1 MNNAL
6 PIFISFLAG
15 ISTVL
20 GGLIIV
26 FKKEYNS
33 QNLSVFLGFS
43 AGIMIGISFN
53 AMVMAK
59 EEFEIETISNVKIA
73 DVIDPTKDIG
83 AYDKVITD
91 QSSNKVMDMGNKI
104 IGAIQL
110 IGSIV
115 SVLTLVV
122 LGIKYMMASVE
133 EKANVK
139 ESLTPYFIGCIVV
152 FGAFGIWKLVI
163 NTFSGL

>member
-1 MNNAL
+1 MKSK
-6 PIFISFLAG
+6 IFIIVILH
-15 ISTVL
+15 
-20 GGLIIV
+20 II
-26 FKKEYNS
+26 
-33 QNLSVFLGFS
+33 
-43 AGIMIGISFN
+43 IMIGISFN

-122 LGIKYMMASVE
+122 LGIKYMTGSVE
-133 EKANVK
+133 ERAEYKKTMMPYVVGAVMVFAITNLLKILENVI
-139 ESLTPYFIGCIVV
+139 SGIV
-152 FGAFGIWKLVI
+152 
-163 NTFSGL
+163 

>member
-1 MNNAL
+1 
-6 PIFISFLAG
+6 
-15 ISTVL
+15 
-20 GGLIIV
+20 
-26 FKKEYNS
+26 
-33 QNLSVFLGFS
+33 
-43 AGIMIGISFN
+43 
-53 AMVMAK
+53 MVMAK

-122 LGIKYMMASVE
+122 LGIKYMTGSVE
-133 EKANVK
+133 ERAEYKKTMMPYVVGAVMVFAITNLLKILENVI
-139 ESLTPYFIGCIVV
+139 SGIV
-152 FGAFGIWKLVI
+152 
-163 NTFSGL
+163 

>member
-1 MNNAL
+1 MKSK
-6 PIFISFLAG
+6 IFIIVILQ
-15 ISTVL
+15 
-20 GGLIIV
+20 II
-26 FKKEYNS
+26 
-33 QNLSVFLGFS
+33 
-43 AGIMIGISFN
+43 IMIGISFN

-83 AYDKVITD
+83 AYDKIITD

-122 LGIKYMMASVE
+122 LGIKYMAGSVE
-133 EKANVK
+133 ERAEYKKTMMPYVVGAVMVFAITNLLKILENVI
-139 ESLTPYFIGCIVV
+139 SGIV
-152 FGAFGIWKLVI
+152 
-163 NTFSGL
+163 

>member
-1 MNNAL
+1 MKSK
-6 PIFISFLAG
+6 IFIIVILH
-15 ISTVL
+15 
-20 GGLIIV
+20 II
-26 FKKEYNS
+26 
-33 QNLSVFLGFS
+33 
-43 AGIMIGISFN
+43 IMIGISFN

-59 EEFEIETISNVKIA
+59 EEIEIETISNVKIA

-91 QSSNKVMDMGNKI
+91 QSSNKVMAMGNKI

-122 LGIKYMMASVE
+122 LGIKYMTGSVE
-133 EKANVK
+133 ERAEYKKTMMPYVVGAVMVFAITNLLKILENVI
-139 ESLTPYFIGCIVV
+139 SGIV
-152 FGAFGIWKLVI
+152 
-163 NTFSGL
+163 

>member
-1 MNNAL
+1 MKSK
-6 PIFISFLAG
+6 IFIIVILQ
-15 ISTVL
+15 
-20 GGLIIV
+20 II
-26 FKKEYNS
+26 
-33 QNLSVFLGFS
+33 
-43 AGIMIGISFN
+43 IMIGISFN

-122 LGIKYMMASVE
+122 LGIKYMAGSVE
-133 EKANVK
+133 ERAEYKKTMMPYVVGAVMVFAITNLLKILENVI
-139 ESLTPYFIGCIVV
+139 SGIV
-152 FGAFGIWKLVI
+152 
-163 NTFSGL
+163 

>member
-1 MNNAL
+1 MKSKR
-6 PIFISFLAG
+6 F
-15 ISTVL
+15 
-20 GGLIIV
+20 IIV
-26 FKKEYNS
+26 IL
-33 QNLSVFLGFS
+33 QII
-43 AGIMIGISFN
+43 IMIGISFN

-122 LGIKYMMASVE
+122 LGIKYMAGSVE
-133 EKANVK
+133 ERAEYKKTMMPYVVGAVMVFAITNLLKILENV
-139 ESLTPYFIGCIVV
+139 I
-152 FGAFGIWKLVI
+152 
-163 NTFSGL
+163 SGMV

>member
-1 MNNAL
+1 MKSK
-6 PIFISFLAG
+6 IFIIVILQ
-15 ISTVL
+15 
-20 GGLIIV
+20 II
-26 FKKEYNS
+26 
-33 QNLSVFLGFS
+33 
-43 AGIMIGISFN
+43 IMIGISFN

-59 EEFEIETISNVKIA
+59 EEFEVETISNVKIA

-122 LGIKYMMASVE
+122 LGIKYMAGSVE
-133 EKANVK
+133 ERAEYKKTMMPYVVGAVMVFAITNLLKILENV
-139 ESLTPYFIGCIVV
+139 I
-152 FGAFGIWKLVI
+152 
-163 NTFSGL
+163 SGMV

>member
-1 MNNAL
+1 MKSK
-6 PIFISFLAG
+6 IFIIVILH
-15 ISTVL
+15 
-20 GGLIIV
+20 II
-26 FKKEYNS
+26 
-33 QNLSVFLGFS
+33 
-43 AGIMIGISFN
+43 IMIGISFN

-59 EEFEIETISNVKIA
+59 EEIEIETISNVKIA

-122 LGIKYMMASVE
+122 LGIKYMTGSVE
-133 EKANVK
+133 ERAEYKKTMMPYVVGAVMVFAITNLLKILENVI
-139 ESLTPYFIGCIVV
+139 SGIV
-152 FGAFGIWKLVI
+152 
-163 NTFSGL
+163 

>member
-1 MNNAL
+1 MKSK
-6 PIFISFLAG
+6 IFIIVILQ
-15 ISTVL
+15 
-20 GGLIIV
+20 II
-26 FKKEYNS
+26 
-33 QNLSVFLGFS
+33 
-43 AGIMIGISFN
+43 IMIGISFN

-122 LGIKYMMASVE
+122 LGIKYMTGSVE
-133 EKANVK
+133 
-139 ESLTPYFIGCIVV
+139 
-152 FGAFGIWKLVI
+152 
-163 NTFSGL
+163 

>member
-1 MNNAL
+1 MKSK
-6 PIFISFLAG
+6 IFIIVILQ
-15 ISTVL
+15 
-20 GGLIIV
+20 II
-26 FKKEYNS
+26 
-33 QNLSVFLGFS
+33 
-43 AGIMIGISFN
+43 IMIGISFN

-91 QSSNKVMDMGNKI
+91 QSSNKVMDMGNKL

-122 LGIKYMMASVE
+122 LGIKYMTGSVE
-133 EKANVK
+133 ERAEYKKTMMPYVVGAVMVFAITNLLKILENVI
-139 ESLTPYFIGCIVV
+139 SGIV
-152 FGAFGIWKLVI
+152 
-163 NTFSGL
+163 

>member
-1 MNNAL
+1 MKSK
-6 PIFISFLAG
+6 IFIIVILQ
-15 ISTVL
+15 
-20 GGLIIV
+20 II
-26 FKKEYNS
+26 
-33 QNLSVFLGFS
+33 
-43 AGIMIGISFN
+43 IMIGISFN

-122 LGIKYMMASVE
+122 LGIKYMTGSVE
-133 EKANVK
+133 ERAEYKKTMMPYVVGAVMVFAITNLLKILENVI
-139 ESLTPYFIGCIVV
+139 SGIV
-152 FGAFGIWKLVI
+152 
-163 NTFSGL
+163 

>member
-1 MNNAL
+1 MKSK
-6 PIFISFLAG
+6 IFIIVILQ
-15 ISTVL
+15 
-20 GGLIIV
+20 II
-26 FKKEYNS
+26 
-33 QNLSVFLGFS
+33 
-43 AGIMIGISFN
+43 IMIGISFN

-83 AYDKVITD
+83 ANDKVITD

-104 IGAIQL
+104 LGAIQL

-122 LGIKYMMASVE
+122 LGIKYMTGSVE
-133 EKANVK
+133 ERAEYKKTMMPYVVGAVMVFAITNLLKILENVI
-139 ESLTPYFIGCIVV
+139 SGIV
-152 FGAFGIWKLVI
+152 
-163 NTFSGL
+163 

>member
-1 MNNAL
+1 MKSK
-6 PIFISFLAG
+6 IFIIVILQ
-15 ISTVL
+15 
-20 GGLIIV
+20 II
-26 FKKEYNS
+26 
-33 QNLSVFLGFS
+33 
-43 AGIMIGISFN
+43 IMIGISFN

-122 LGIKYMMASVE
+122 LGIKYMAGSVE
-133 EKANVK
+133 ERAEYKKTMMPYVIGAVMVFAITNLLKILENV
-139 ESLTPYFIGCIVV
+139 I
-152 FGAFGIWKLVI
+152 
-163 NTFSGL
+163 SGMV

>member
-1 MNNAL
+1 MKSK
-6 PIFISFLAG
+6 IFIIVILQ
-15 ISTVL
+15 
-20 GGLIIV
+20 II
-26 FKKEYNS
+26 
-33 QNLSVFLGFS
+33 
-43 AGIMIGISFN
+43 IMIGISFN

-122 LGIKYMMASVE
+122 LGIKYMAGSVE
-133 EKANVK
+133 ERAEYKKTMMPYVVGAVMVFAITNLLKILENV
-139 ESLTPYFIGCIVV
+139 I
-152 FGAFGIWKLVI
+152 
-163 NTFSGL
+163 SGMV

>member
-1 MNNAL
+1 MKSK
-6 PIFISFLAG
+6 IFIIVILQ
-15 ISTVL
+15 
-20 GGLIIV
+20 II
-26 FKKEYNS
+26 
-33 QNLSVFLGFS
+33 
-43 AGIMIGISFN
+43 IMIGISFN

-73 DVIDPTKDIG
+73 DVIYPTKDIG

-122 LGIKYMMASVE
+122 LGIKYMTGSVE
-133 EKANVK
+133 ERAEYKKTMMPYVVGAVMVFAITNLLKILENVI
-139 ESLTPYFIGCIVV
+139 SGIV
-152 FGAFGIWKLVI
+152 
-163 NTFSGL
+163 

>member
-1 MNNAL
+1 MKSK
-6 PIFISFLAG
+6 IFIIVILQ
-15 ISTVL
+15 
-20 GGLIIV
+20 II
-26 FKKEYNS
+26 
-33 QNLSVFLGFS
+33 
-43 AGIMIGISFN
+43 IMIGISFN

-91 QSSNKVMDMGNKI
+91 QSSNKVMDMRNKI

-122 LGIKYMMASVE
+122 LGIKYMTGSVE
-133 EKANVK
+133 ERAEYKKTMLPV
-139 ESLTPYFIGCIVV
+139 LIGMILL
-152 FGAFGIWKLVI
+152 FGTSTILNII
-163 NTFSGL
+163 NALING